1 MQFWDGRFI
10 VSNKAVLWFGFNKLI
25 FYKNTNEILMKEF
38 TLAIDYVG
46 CIILKW
52 RIVIL
57 CKEVYACDEINVLVV

>member
-1 MQFWDGRFI
+1 
-10 VSNKAVLWFGFNKLI
+10 
-25 FYKNTNEILMKEF
+25 MKEF

-57 CKEVYACDEINVLVV
+57 CKEVCACDEINVLVVLTLHQIIINHLLNEKSFFQIIKN